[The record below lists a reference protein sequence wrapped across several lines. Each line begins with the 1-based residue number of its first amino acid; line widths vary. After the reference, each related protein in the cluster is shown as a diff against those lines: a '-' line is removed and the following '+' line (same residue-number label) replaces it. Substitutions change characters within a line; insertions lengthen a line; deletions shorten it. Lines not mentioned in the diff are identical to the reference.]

1 MAFRV
6 ILDLNPPSL
15 FILFNPRNNGLFP
28 MFVCVSVTS
37 ELMNWLIQL
46 ALQVEASGIDI
57 ELRGGILKTPLKTC
71 LGTILTR
78 FFLHRKG
85 WGIKIT

>member
-57 ELRGGILKTPLKTC
+57 ELRGGAVKTC
-71 LGTILTR
+71 LGTILTQFYCIGR
-78 FFLHRKG
+78 VG
-85 WGIKIT
+85 G